1 MPTQQRGEEVIS
13 QENEQLLALPLAG
26 ASSAQGTAQ
35 VLSDLGDPF
44 DLEGSLLSQC
54 PLGLWQGSG

>member
-13 QENEQLLALPLAG
+13 QENEQPLALPLAG

-35 VLSDLGDPF
+35 VISELGDPF
-44 DLEGSLLSQC
+44 DLDDSLLTPC
-54 PLGLWQGSG
+54 PS

>member
-35 VLSDLGDPF
+35 VLRDPF

-54 PLGLWQGSG
+54 PSGLWQGSG